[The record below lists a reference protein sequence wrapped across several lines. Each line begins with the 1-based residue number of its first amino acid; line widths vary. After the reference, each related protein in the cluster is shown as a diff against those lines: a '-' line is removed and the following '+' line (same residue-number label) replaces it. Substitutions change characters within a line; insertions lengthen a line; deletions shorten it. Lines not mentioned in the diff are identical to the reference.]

1 MQVQK
6 CDECGKIG
14 NPGETW
20 VSVSVSPHY
29 LRGNGAYYAEEP
41 MEVSGGPS
49 RGGTTCSPVC
59 AVERL
64 RRGFQDL
71 LVYAEEMLDNVS
83 LLGDELI
90 AAKPFVT
97 KP

>member
-1 MQVQK
+1 MGTCQR

-20 VSVSVSPHY
+20 VTVTVSPHY
-29 LRGNGAYYAEEP
+29 LRGNGAYYADEP
-41 MEVSGGPS
+41 AEIPS
-49 RGGTTCSPVC
+49 RGGTTCSPIC

-71 LVYAEEMLDNVS
+71 LVYAEEMHDNVS

-90 AAKPFVT
+90 TGPAFVT